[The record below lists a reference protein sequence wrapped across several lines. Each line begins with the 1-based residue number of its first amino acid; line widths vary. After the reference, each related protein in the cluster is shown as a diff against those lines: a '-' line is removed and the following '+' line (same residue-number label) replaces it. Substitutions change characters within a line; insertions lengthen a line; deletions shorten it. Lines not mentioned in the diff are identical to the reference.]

1 MQQKLKFHKPSRKVK
16 NSQRSEDKRG
26 GGTGW
31 ECQNN
36 DNMGKEEMEKKK
48 EVTAT
53 QTNLLWNNI
62 I

>member
-48 EVTAT
+48 RRNE
-53 QTNLLWNNI
+53 
-62 I
+62 